1 MNPVYRMP
9 RSRRRF
15 AAALILGSAGAALA
29 IGIATPAA
37 AQVSNASLRGTVKAE
52 GGVSQVTAIN
62 VNTGFQR
69 SVAVDANGGYNFASL
84 PVGTYRLELT
94 TTDGARSTDEFT
106 LSVAQNAVLDF
117 DFRSEEHTYEIPSLM
132 RSSYTI
138 FRF

>member
-69 SVAVDANGGYNFASL
+69 SVTVGAKGSYNFASL
-84 PVGTYRLELT
+84 PVGPSRLDLT
-94 TTDGARSTDEFT
+94 TPNGVRSP
-106 LSVAQNAVLDF
+106 
-117 DFRSEEHTYEIPSLM
+117 RSEEGRVGQDGVSRG
-132 RSSYTI
+132 RS
-138 FRF
+138 RW

>member
-69 SVAVDANGGYNFASL
+69 SVTVGANGSYNFASL
-84 PVGTYRLELT
+84 PVGTYRLELPT
-94 TTDGARSTDEFT
+94 PNGVRLT
-106 LSVAQNAVLDF
+106 AQFPLNVSQKAVLDF
-117 DFRSEEHTYEIPSLM
+117 DFSAPRLAVGGGSSIPVP
-132 RSSYTI
+132 RH
-138 FRF
+138 